1 MGLIHSK
8 NEKTKN
14 KKKNNE
20 KNFDRLLSVY
30 SGEVLKIII
39 INEEDCESC
48 LNPHKLGRDH
58 KLNKRKSTG

>member
-1 MGLIHSK
+1 MK
-8 NEKTKN
+8 KQ

-20 KNFDRLLSVY
+20 KNFDRLL